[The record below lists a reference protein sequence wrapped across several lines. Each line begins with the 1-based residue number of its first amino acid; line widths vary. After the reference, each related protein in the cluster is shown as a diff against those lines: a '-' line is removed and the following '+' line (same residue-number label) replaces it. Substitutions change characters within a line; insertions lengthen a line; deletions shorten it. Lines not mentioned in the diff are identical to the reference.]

1 MSLQVFILNGWAT
14 GPKIWES
21 FIEALCRSQGIERT
35 AVHLLSWNEAAAV
48 GDFHRLAV
56 TFIENKLAQSDED
69 FLIIGWSLGAIVA
82 LDILQDLRRKPSM
95 LMILTGS
102 ASFCMDSSLLGW
114 SKKEVEAMKAHL
126 VHERASTLKT
136 FYQRIFTRKERET
149 DYLEGLFEG
158 SNSFSKISLLSG
170 LDYLIQTDLQ
180 QKLDLVDTSVLWLHG
195 ANDCICPI
203 GGAHSAAELLK
214 TCQLQVL
221 NETGHGLF
229 LTRPNEC
236 METLSDYRR
245 LKENVHDR

>member
-21 FIEALCRSQGIERT
+21 FIEALCRSQGVERA
-35 AVHLLSWNEAAAV
+35 AVHLLSWNEAVAV
-48 GDFHRLAV
+48 SDFHRLAV
-56 TFIENKLAQSDED
+56 TFIENKLAISDED
-69 FLIIGWSLGAIVA
+69 FLIIGWSLGAIAA

-95 LMILTGS
+95 LMILAGS
-102 ASFCMDSSLLGW
+102 ASFCQDSSLLGW

-126 VHERASTLKT
+126 VHERDSTLKT
-136 FYQRIFTRKERET
+136 FYQRVFTRKERET
-149 DYLEGLFEG
+149 DYLEGLFED
-158 SNSFSKISLLSG
+158 SRLFSEISLLSG
-170 LDYLIQTDLQ
+170 LDFLIQTDLQ
-180 QKLDLVDTSVLWLHG
+180 QKLDLVDTPVLWLHG
-195 ANDCICPI
+195 ANDRICPI
-203 GGAHSAAELLK
+203 GGAHRAAELLK

-245 LKENVHDR
+245 LKEKVHD